1 MKIAILGWGSL
12 IWQPKNLDFDKE
24 LNWNSGGP
32 YLPLEFSRISEDG
45 RLTLVI
51 DSKAKEVQ
59 TLFSV
64 STHSIL
70 EDAISNLAVREGSNV
85 NRIGYYEKSND
96 TFSPINFTWQK
107 QIKKWI
113 DQTDIDAVIWTNLS
127 KKFKDK
133 INLSHSEENVIKYLE
148 SLSENKKVL
157 AEEYIRKA
165 PQQIQTTMRKKIEKI
180 LGWTAI

>member
-24 LNWNSGGP
+24 LDWNSGGP

-51 DSKAKEVQ
+51 DLKAKEVQ
-59 TLFSV
+59 TLFAI

-70 EDAISNLAVREGSNV
+70 KDAISNLAIGSNV

-96 TFSPINFTWQK
+96 TFSPTNFTWQK
-107 QIKKWI
+107 QIKQL
-113 DQTDIDAVIWTNLS
+113 DRPNCVN
-127 KKFKDK
+127 
-133 INLSHSEENVIKYLE
+133 
-148 SLSENKKVL
+148 
-157 AEEYIRKA
+157 
-165 PQQIQTTMRKKIEKI
+165 
-180 LGWTAI
+180 